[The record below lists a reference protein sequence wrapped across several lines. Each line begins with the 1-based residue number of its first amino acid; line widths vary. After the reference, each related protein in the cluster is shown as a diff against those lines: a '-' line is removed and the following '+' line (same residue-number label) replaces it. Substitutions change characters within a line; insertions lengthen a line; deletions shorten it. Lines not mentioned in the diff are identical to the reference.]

1 MKTEQMITRFIEY
14 CKILRNLSPETQRAY
29 ASDLYQF
36 EAFCNQLNHSVFS
49 PEAIK
54 EWLKVLDSSL
64 KPRSIL
70 RKCSSLKS
78 FYRFARIN
86 GWIDSDPFFDI
97 PLKIKHIES
106 LPKDIS
112 LRDVE
117 RILQYAYQK
126 CNADLS
132 PAKHMQAIRNATI
145 IELLF
150 GTGIRVSEL
159 CSLSPNDIDLESGR
173 ILIHGKG
180 NKERIVFI
188 SNQDALHLV
197 IEYATLDQ
205 SAILETG
212 YMFNS
217 QQKKRISP
225 ETIRSILNS
234 YAKKSGVSSH
244 ITPHRFRH
252 TFATALVNSDV
263 NLRHIQTLLG
273 HSSIQVTEIYTHVAS
288 AHQSEI
294 LRMKHPRNQMNIG
307 IRN

>member
-1 MKTEQMITRFIEY
+1 MKTEQMITSFIEY
-14 CKILRNLSPETQRAY
+14 CKVFRNLSPETQRAY
-29 ASDLYQF
+29 ASDLHQF
-36 EAFCNQLNHSVFS
+36 ESFCNQLNHSVFS
-49 PEAIK
+49 SEAIK
-54 EWLKVLDSSL
+54 EWLKVLDSNL

-86 GWIDSDPFFDI
+86 GWIDSDPFFDV

-126 CNADLS
+126 CNVDLS
-132 PAKHMQAIRNATI
+132 PAKHMQAIRNAAI

-173 ILIHGKG
+173 ILIHGKR

-188 SNQDALHLV
+188 SNQDAIHL
-197 IEYATLDQ
+197 IEKYAKLDQ
-205 SAILETG
+205 KVILETG

-217 QQKKRISP
+217 QQKTRISS
-225 ETIRSILNS
+225 EMIRSILNT
-234 YAKKSGVSSH
+234 YATKSGVSSH

-273 HSSIQVTEIYTHVAS
+273 HSSVQVTEIYTHIAS
-288 AHQSEI
+288 THHREI
-294 LRMKHPRNQMNIG
+294 LHEKHPRNHMI
-307 IRN
+307 ISI

>member
-1 MKTEQMITRFIEY
+1 
-14 CKILRNLSPETQRAY
+14 
-29 ASDLYQF
+29 
-36 EAFCNQLNHSVFS
+36 
-49 PEAIK
+49 
-54 EWLKVLDSSL
+54 
-64 KPRSIL
+64 
-70 RKCSSLKS
+70 
-78 FYRFARIN
+78 
-86 GWIDSDPFFDI
+86 
-97 PLKIKHIES
+97 
-106 LPKDIS
+106 
-112 LRDVE
+112 
-117 RILQYAYQK
+117 
-126 CNADLS
+126 
-132 PAKHMQAIRNATI
+132 MQAIRNATI

>member
-1 MKTEQMITRFIEY
+1 MKTKEMITRFIEY
-14 CKILRNLSPETQRAY
+14 CNVFRNLSPETQRAY
-29 ASDLYQF
+29 TGDLRQF
-36 EAFCNQLNHSVFS
+36 EAFCSQLNYSVFS

-54 EWLKVLDSSL
+54 EWMKNLDSCL

-70 RKCSSLKS
+70 RKCSSLRS

-86 GWIDSDPFFDI
+86 KWIDSDPFSDI
-97 PLKIKHIES
+97 PLEIKHTES

-112 LRDVE
+112 LHNVE

-126 CNADLS
+126 CSANLS
-132 PAKHMQAIRNATI
+132 PAKHKQAIRNTAI

-159 CSLSPNDIDLESGR
+159 CSLSPSDVDLESGR

-188 SNQDALHLV
+188 SNQDAIRL
-197 IEYATLDQ
+197 IEEYAKSDQ
-205 SAILETG
+205 NTILETG

-217 QQKKRISP
+217 QQEKRISP
-225 ETIRSILNS
+225 ETIRSILNI
-234 YAKKSGVSSH
+234 YAAESGISSH

-252 TFATALVNSDV
+252 TFATALVNSDM

-288 AHQSEI
+288 AHHREMLSE
-294 LRMKHPRNQMNIG
+294 KHPRNHMNIS
-307 IRN
+307 I

>member
-1 MKTEQMITRFIEY
+1 MKTKEMITRFIEY
-14 CKILRNLSPETQRAY
+14 CNVFRNLSPETQRAY
-29 ASDLYQF
+29 TGDLRQF
-36 EAFCNQLNHSVFS
+36 EAFCSQLNYSVFS

-54 EWLKVLDSSL
+54 EWMKNLDSCL

-70 RKCSSLKS
+70 RKCSSLRS

-86 GWIDSDPFFDI
+86 KWIDSDPFSDI
-97 PLKIKHIES
+97 PLEIKHTES

-112 LRDVE
+112 LHNVE

-126 CNADLS
+126 CSANLS
-132 PAKHMQAIRNATI
+132 PAKHKQAVRNTAI

-159 CSLSPNDIDLESGR
+159 CSLSPSDVDLESGR

-188 SNQDALHLV
+188 SNQDAIRL
-197 IEYATLDQ
+197 IEEYAKSDQ
-205 SAILETG
+205 NTILETG

-217 QQKKRISP
+217 QQEKRISP

-234 YAKKSGVSSH
+234 YAKASGVSSH

-252 TFATALVNSDV
+252 TFATALVNSDM

-288 AHQSEI
+288 AHHREMLSE
-294 LRMKHPRNQMNIG
+294 KHPRNHMNIS
-307 IRN
+307 I